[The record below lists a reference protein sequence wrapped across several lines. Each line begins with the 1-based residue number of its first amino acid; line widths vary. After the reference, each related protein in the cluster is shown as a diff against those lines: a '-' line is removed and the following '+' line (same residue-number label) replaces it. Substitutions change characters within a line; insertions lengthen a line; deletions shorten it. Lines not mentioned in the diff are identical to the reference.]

1 MRLRDLDPSFLTI
14 TSPQHRQHH
23 DEIGKADGVMFLCP
37 KCFVA
42 NGGPVGTHSVC
53 CWQPHV
59 PQTEKPTPGR
69 WAFEGSGYDDLTL
82 VAGSSSV
89 ALQGGCAA
97 HFFVT
102 AGAIVMC

>member
-1 MRLRDLDPSFLTI
+1 MRLRDLDPRFL
-14 TSPQHRQHH
+14 
-23 DEIGKADGVMFLCP
+23 EIGEPGHWREHDAIGEADGVLFLCP
-37 KCFVA
+37 KCFRA
-42 NGGPVGTHSVC
+42 NAGSIGTHSVV

-69 WAFEGSGYDDLTL
+69 WSFEGSGYDDLTL

-97 HFFVT
+97 HFFVRN
-102 AGAIVMC
+102 GAIEEV